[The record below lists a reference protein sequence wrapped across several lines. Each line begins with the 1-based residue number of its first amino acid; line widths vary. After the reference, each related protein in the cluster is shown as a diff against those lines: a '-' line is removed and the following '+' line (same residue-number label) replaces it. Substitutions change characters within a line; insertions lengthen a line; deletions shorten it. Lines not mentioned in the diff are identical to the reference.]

1 MKKARRVTDR
11 MPKADYF
18 RMRLAQSSEVGLTDK
33 VDYYTNRLA
42 EMGEPIII
50 KKRGKVES
58 YRFHMD
64 ECKRMGLEVLGPD
77 VNESNYHFTVNSK
90 GDFG

>member
-50 KKRGKVES
+50 KKIGKVES
-58 YRFHMD
+58 YRFHNGILVF
-64 ECKRMGLEVLGPD
+64 GL
-77 VNESNYHFTVNSK
+77 
-90 GDFG
+90 